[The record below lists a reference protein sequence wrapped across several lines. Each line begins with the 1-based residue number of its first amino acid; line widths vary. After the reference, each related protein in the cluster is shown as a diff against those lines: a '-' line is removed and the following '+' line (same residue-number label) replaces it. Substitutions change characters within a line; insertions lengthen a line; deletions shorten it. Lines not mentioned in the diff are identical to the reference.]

1 MEFLTAFLIGLA
13 GSVHCAGMCGP
24 LALAVPGGGKT
35 AAGFAAS
42 RLAYNLGRV
51 LTYSLL
57 GLFFGLAGQ
66 SLAMAGLQRWLS
78 LGLGAVL
85 LLSLVASRRWGWST
99 PATALVGRLKGAFGC
114 LLRRRSLI
122 SVGALGL
129 LNGLLPCGL
138 VYVAGAGA
146 AATGHGLSGAAYMA
160 AFGAG
165 TLPMMAAIGF
175 SRKLVPVSFRWKLQ
189 KAIPVSIFLVGTLLI
204 LRGLSLG
211 IPYLSPDLVHGAG
224 CCVRQ

>member
-24 LALAVPGGGKT
+24 LALAVPGGGNS

-85 LLSLVASRRWGWST
+85 LLSLVASRRGGWST
-99 PATALVGRLKGAFGC
+99 PATALVGRLKGAFGF

-129 LNGLLPCGL
+129 LNGL
-138 VYVAGAGA
+138 
-146 AATGHGLSGAAYMA
+146 
-160 AFGAG
+160 
-165 TLPMMAAIGF
+165 
-175 SRKLVPVSFRWKLQ
+175 
-189 KAIPVSIFLVGTLLI
+189 
-204 LRGLSLG
+204 
-211 IPYLSPDLVHGAG
+211 
-224 CCVRQ
+224 